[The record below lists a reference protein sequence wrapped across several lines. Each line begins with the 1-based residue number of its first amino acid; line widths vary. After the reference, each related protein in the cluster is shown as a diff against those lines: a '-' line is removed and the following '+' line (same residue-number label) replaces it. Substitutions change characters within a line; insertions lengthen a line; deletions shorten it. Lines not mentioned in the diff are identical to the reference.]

1 VTWPAILA
9 LAVGCYTFKA
19 IGPFTQGRFVPSERT
34 ARLLGLFPAALFA
47 ALISIDVFGD
57 GRALNIDERVA
68 GIAAAGIA
76 VWLKAPMVVVMIA
89 GAATTALLRVLV

>member
-1 VTWPAILA
+1 
-9 LAVGCYTFKA
+9 
-19 IGPFTQGRFVPSERT
+19 
-34 ARLLGLFPAALFA
+34 LFPAALFA